1 MATNDPAY
9 MNELV
14 IEEKILEFDRTHY
27 KLPGIEFEQ
36 DLKCF
41 VALIKACFRTQ

>member
-14 IEEKILEFDRTHY
+14 IEEKILEFDRTLLSLLSSYTIIHS
-27 KLPGIEFEQ
+27 
-36 DLKCF
+36 F
-41 VALIKACFRTQ
+41 VQL